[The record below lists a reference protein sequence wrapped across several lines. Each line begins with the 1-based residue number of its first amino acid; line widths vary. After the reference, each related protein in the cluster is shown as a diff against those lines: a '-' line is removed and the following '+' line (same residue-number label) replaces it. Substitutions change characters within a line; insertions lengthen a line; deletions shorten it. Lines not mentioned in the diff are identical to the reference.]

1 MTFHNRHDADLLSN
15 EREKLMKKLIEVE
28 MDGQAA
34 VKQVNEMREAFR
46 RLREVS

>member
-1 MTFHNRHDADLLSN
+1 MQALSN

-46 RLREVS
+46 RLREVSFSHKKNLS